1 MKTLL
6 ITIFLIIFTTLLFIF
21 LADVNDPVLANTD
34 AQIDDGIVGKQA
46 NIFSRPFQKNMTCS
60 KSDFV
65 RQDLKERLQTVKV
78 WWGLNQNGNLLE
90 LFLNQNTGR
99 WLFMLSFPDN
109 ITCGLIGGEMSVP
122 YDKNPYFK

>member
-1 MKTLL
+1 MRTLL
-6 ITIFLIIFTTLLFIF
+6 LTICLIVGVVLLFI
-21 LADVNDPVLANTD
+21 ASAS
-34 AQIDDGIVGKQA
+34 AQNHDGVIGQEP
-46 NIFSRPFQKNMTCS
+46 NIFPRMFQKNMMCS

-78 WWGLNQNGNLLE
+78 WWGID
-90 LFLNQNTGR
+90 NTGR

-109 ITCGLIGGEMSVP
+109 VTCGLVGGEMSVP

>member
-1 MKTLL
+1 MKILL
-6 ITIFLIIFTTLLFIF
+6 LTICLIVGVVLLFI
-21 LADVNDPVLANTD
+21 ASAS
-34 AQIDDGIVGKQA
+34 AQNHDGVIGQEP
-46 NIFSRPFQKNMTCS
+46 NIFPRLYQKNMTCS
-60 KSDFV
+60 ESDFV

-78 WWGLNQNGNLLE
+78 WWGLDQNENLLE

-109 ITCGLIGGEMSVP
+109 ITCGLVGGEMSVP